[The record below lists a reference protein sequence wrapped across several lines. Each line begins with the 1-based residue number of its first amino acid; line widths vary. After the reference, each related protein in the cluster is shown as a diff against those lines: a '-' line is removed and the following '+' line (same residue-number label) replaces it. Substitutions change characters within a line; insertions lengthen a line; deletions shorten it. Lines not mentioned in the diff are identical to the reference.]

1 MANDKQPA
9 QGADNGSSAVNPGV
23 TENERSAVITIAGQ
37 EYTMLLTTRATKEIA
52 KRYGGLEDLGEK
64 LMKAENFEMALD
76 EICWLIALLANQ
88 PILIHNLRNKDKPLP
103 LLTEEEIELLTAPL
117 ELAEYKEA
125 ITEAML
131 RGAKRN
137 IESEDEGKNAQAG

>member
-9 QGADNGSSAVNPGV
+9 QAPV
-23 TENERSAVITIAGQ
+23 NERAAVITIDGTDY
-37 EYTMLLTTRATKEIA
+37 ELLLTTRATKEIA
-52 KRYGGLEDLGEK
+52 KRYGGLENLGDK

-88 PILIHNLRNKDKPLP
+88 PVMIHNLRHKDDPRP
-103 LLTEEEIELLTAPL
+103 LLTEEEVELLTSPL

-125 ITEAML
+125 ITEAMFK
-131 RGAKRN
+131 GAKRN
-137 IESEDEGKNAQAG
+137 VESEDDQKNAEVG